1 MTEWYCMTQSAVA
14 QPASAA
20 GSGDAG
26 QRQQQAAPWWQVTWS
41 VAAAIRAV
49 RATIVIPVLFAIWL
63 KVIGNQQMT
72 IFATFGSF
80 GALVMTSF
88 GGTKRDKAVAHL
100 GLAVA
105 GSAALT
111 IGTLVSGSAWLAA
124 IATVPVA
131 FAIYFAGSIG
141 PNAASGVT
149 ACMLAYILPVASVGS
164 PGVIGWRLAGW
175 WLASIVSTAA
185 VLLLS
190 PRSPADPLRGQTVNL
205 AIFLAR
211 QLETATAGDGAQPD
225 PHASIAAQERLSHA

>member
-41 VAAAIRAV
+41 VAAASLAV
-49 RATIVIPVLFAIWL
+49 RATILIPVLFAIFL

-72 IFATFGSF
+72 IFASFGSF

-164 PGVIGWRLAGW
+164 PGGIGWRLARRGPAS
-175 WLASIVSTAA
+175 LASHAA
-185 VLLLS
+185 GTPPS
-190 PRSPADPLRGQTVNL
+190 PRST
-205 AIFLAR
+205 
-211 QLETATAGDGAQPD
+211 PD
-225 PHASIAAQERLSHA
+225 SPPGPTG